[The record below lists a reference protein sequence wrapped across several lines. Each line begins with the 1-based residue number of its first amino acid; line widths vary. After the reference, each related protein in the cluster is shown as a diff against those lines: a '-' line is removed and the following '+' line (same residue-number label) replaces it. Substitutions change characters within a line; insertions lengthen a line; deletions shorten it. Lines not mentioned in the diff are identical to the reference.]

1 MKPTE
6 QQPVLILGAG
16 INGAA
21 VARELLL
28 NGVPVVVVDLDDM
41 ASGAT
46 ARSSRL
52 IHGGLRYLE
61 YADFQLVRE
70 SLYERTR
77 LRQLAPQ
84 FVKPLQLYIP
94 ITSRLSGILQSTF
107 RFLGLTSFAEKFA
120 TKKGRGMWLVRMGL
134 WLYDRMVTDSA
145 FPDSRATALG
155 SNAPL
160 QVNSSKYR
168 WLCSYWDAQI
178 LYPERF
184 VVSMFH
190 DAQQLAKEKQVSF
203 QLFTYHN
210 INRKDNSFELSPV
223 NQQLS
228 ENYHTAKENQT
239 KENNECKTITPALVI
254 NASGAWGDVTLNRM
268 EISHA
273 PLLEGTKGSHC
284 IIFHEALRK
293 EIGDA
298 GIYAEAPDGRPVFL
312 LPFAGKTVLVGT
324 TDIPFSSSPEK
335 AIATEEELVYLL
347 GHVQKIFP
355 QVSLSRDDIMMHYSG
370 VRPLPAAPKGQTAA
384 ISRGHSIN
392 MIEIKGLLVMT
403 LIGGKLTTCR
413 TFAEDVVQALKE
425 KLNLTEINN
434 SQKRIFPGAN
444 NYPPNVKAREE
455 EWKQLAQNYQ
465 IDIHSITAM
474 WELCGTEVKIYL
486 QEKHDMLT
494 PMIFGTVLPRSFV
507 CWIIEREWV
516 TTLDDLVERRLM
528 LLFQNRLAHQTF
540 IELAETLV
548 DAGKLK
554 AKDIPKTVQRTIDNL
569 FKTYGK
575 KITELRNTP

>member
-1 MKPTE
+1 MKPTNE
-6 QQPVLILGAG
+6 HPVLILGAG

-28 NGVPVVVVDLDDM
+28 NEVPVVVVDLDDM

-61 YADFQLVRE
+61 YADFRLVRE
-70 SLYERTR
+70 SLHERTR
-77 LRQLAPQ
+77 LHQLAPQ

-94 ITSRLSGILQSTF
+94 VTSRLSGILQSTF
-107 RFLGLTSFAEKFA
+107 RFLGLASFAEKFA
-120 TKKGRGMWLVRMGL
+120 TSKGRGKWLVQVGL

-145 FPDSRATALG
+145 FSNSRTIALG
-155 SNAPL
+155 NNASL

-190 DAQQLAKEKQVSF
+190 DARQLAKEKKVSF

-228 ENYHTAKENQT
+228 K
-239 KENNECKTITPALVI
+239 KNEHETITPALVI
-254 NASGAWGDVTLNRM
+254 NASGAWGDMTL
-268 EISHA
+268 EGIDISHA
-273 PLLEGTKGSHC
+273 PLLGGTKGSHC
-284 IIFHEALRK
+284 IISHEGLRK

-324 TDIPFSSSPEK
+324 TDIPFSDRPEK
-335 AIATEEELVYLL
+335 AIATEEELLYLL
-347 GHVQKIFP
+347 KHAQNLFP
-355 QVSLSRDDIMMHYSG
+355 QVNLSRDDIIMHYSG
-370 VRPLPAAPKGQTAA
+370 VRPLPAAPKGKTAA

-392 MIEIKGLLVMT
+392 MVEIKGLPVMT

-413 TFAEDVVQALKE
+413 IFAEDVVQSLKE
-425 KLNLTEINN
+425 KLDLTEINN
-434 SQKRIFPGAN
+434 SQNRPFPGAN
-444 NYPPNVKAREE
+444 NYPSTLKAIEE
-455 EWKQLAQNYQ
+455 EWKQLSQNYQ
-465 IDIHSITAM
+465 IDIHSIAAM
-474 WELCGTEVKIYL
+474 WELCGTDVRIYL
-486 QEKHDMLT
+486 QENYAMLNV
-494 PMIFGTVLPRSFV
+494 MIFETALPRSFV
-507 CWIIEREWV
+507 FWMIEREWV

-528 LLFQNRLAHQTF
+528 LLFQNRLARQTL
-540 IELAETLV
+540 IELAESLV

-554 AKDIPKTVQRTIDNL
+554 AKDIPETVQKTIDNL

-575 KITELRNTP
+575 ITTELRNMS